1 MNRKTL
7 YVLLTVAVVIG
18 LLVLLIRIVSGAVSI
33 VGGAFNTLLGLA
45 VVAALVVIVVWMF
58 AYARRH

>member
-7 YVLLTVAVVIG
+7 YVLLTAAVVIG

>member
-7 YVLLTVAVVIG
+7 YVLLTAAVVIG
-18 LLVLLIRIVSGAVSI
+18 LLVLLIRIVSGAVSV